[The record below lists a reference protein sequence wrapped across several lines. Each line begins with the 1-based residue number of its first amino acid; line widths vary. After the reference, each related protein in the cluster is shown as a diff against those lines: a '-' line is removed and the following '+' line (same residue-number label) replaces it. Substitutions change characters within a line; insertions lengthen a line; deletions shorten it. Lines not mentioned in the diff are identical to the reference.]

1 MCDVEE
7 ADYAEYL
14 LYREAARA
22 KTRVAAPRV
31 EGLASEVAEPVAPAA
46 AEA

>member
-14 LYREAARA
+14 LYREAARE

-31 EGLASEVAEPVAPAA
+31 AGPASEVAEPIAPVAV
-46 AEA
+46 EA